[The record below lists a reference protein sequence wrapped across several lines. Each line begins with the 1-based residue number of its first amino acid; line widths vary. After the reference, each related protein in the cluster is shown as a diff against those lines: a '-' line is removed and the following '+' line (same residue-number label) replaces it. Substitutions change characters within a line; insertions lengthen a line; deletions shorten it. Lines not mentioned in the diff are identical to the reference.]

1 MTYRHGLILVTLT
14 MAAMAAGCEA
24 GGDAAGGAGEGSAR
38 QEGTAGN
45 GVATALASGPA
56 ELSSEQIEAGR
67 LDPSWRRYAEQDAV
81 DRRAAETSTSP
92 GSSPDP
98 TTSATT
104 PAATSATSGSAADTT
119 TGAATGGSSDTTQV
133 TWNDISPQAVNAQPR
148 RLPIQGDV
156 QGPAVAKIQIL
167 LDQVGFSPGI
177 IDGRWG
183 KNTEKAVYWFQEAN
197 GLSAT
202 GAVDERTL
210 AGLAQRARSRQVEQR
225 QLTEAD
231 VAGPFEDLPEDVY
244 ARADQPCLCYESL
257 REQLG
262 EVFHADPALLEQLNP
277 GVDLNA
283 VQAGQSLW
291 VPAVDAFHTGEMP
304 EGKYTGGEEV
314 ARVVIS
320 DGGHYVH
327 ALDEGGNILY
337 HFPSTLG
344 SDYAPSPSGQ
354 FSVESITFDPTWH
367 YQPDLLTGVDP
378 SREDA
383 ILPAGP
389 NNAVGVVWM
398 QLSKPHYGVHGTSA
412 PETIGYVT
420 SHGCVRLT
428 NWDAAFLGQR
438 IPPGVTVEF
447 RDVTNGGG

>member
-1 MTYRHGLILVTLT
+1 MTNRYALILAVATALTPTL
-14 MAAMAAGCEA
+14 GCEA
-24 GGDAAGGAGEGSAR
+24 GGDAGSEAGADADRSAQQGEGFA
-38 QEGTAGN
+38 EG
-45 GVATALASGPA
+45 GVATALASGSA
-56 ELSSEQIEAGR
+56 ELSPEEIEEGR
-67 LDPSWRRYAEQDAV
+67 LDPSWRRYAE
-81 DRRAAETSTSP
+81 RTAAGSP
-92 GSSPDP
+92 GGDASPTRD
-98 TTSATT
+98 
-104 PAATSATSGSAADTT
+104 SGA
-119 TGAATGGSSDTTQV
+119 TGAAADSSPSRSSSGTAPDTAQAS
-133 TWNDISPQAVNAQPR
+133 WDDISPQTVNATPQ

-156 QGPAVAKIQIL
+156 EGPAVAKIQIL

-197 GLSAT
+197 GLEAT

-210 AGLAQRARSRQVEQR
+210 AGLAQRARSRQIEQR

-244 ARADQPCLCYESL
+244 ARAEQPCLCYESL

-277 GVDLNA
+277 DVDLNA

-291 VPAVDAFHTGEMP
+291 VPAVEPFHTGDMP

-314 ARVVIS
+314 ARIVIS
-320 DGGHYVH
+320 DGGHYIH
-327 ALDEGGNILY
+327 ALDQDGGILY

-383 ILPAGP
+383 VLPAGP

-398 QLSKPHYGVHGTSA
+398 QLSKPHYGIHGTSA
-412 PETIGYVT
+412 PETIGYAT

-447 RDVTNGGG
+447 RDVT